1 MKVNFEASLP
11 DDDILGD
18 CMEDNNSVK
27 VLRQKRFFRLQDLTR
42 HIPKLSDMDYDIK
55 SFTNLQPGK
64 DRATSGLIQIYIQQ
78 KLTHYTEDPNFQ
90 LCSNSRYTIP

>member
-18 CMEDNNSVK
+18 CFSCMEDNNSVK

-64 DRATSGLIQIYIQQ
+64 DRATSGLIQIYN
-78 KLTHYTEDPNFQ
+78 KN
-90 LCSNSRYTIP
+90 